1 MFHCQNIPS
10 LRIMRIAI
18 WHNLPSGGG
27 KRSLHDH
34 VRGLVSRGHTVE
46 SWCPSTADLTYLPLD
61 EIIIEH
67 RVPLEW
73 KTRSSQT
80 FLHRLQNRYYT
91 IVDKI
96 AALDEHCQLCANEIN
111 QGDFDLLFVNPCTF
125 LRTSAILQYVKI
137 PKVLYLQEPYRLL
150 YEAMPR
156 LPWLAFPESDKPWWQ
171 SRSYIR
177 SFVENMID
185 VQGLRVQAREELKYA
200 ESADLILVNS
210 LFSRESVQRAYGL
223 ESKVCYLGID
233 TARFTTLDLPRE
245 RMVVGLGA
253 IYSGKGLKRAV
264 RAIGTIDGTHR
275 PSLVWIGNFADTN
288 YLQEIQ
294 QLADTLGVDF
304 VPKVRIDD
312 KEIVVLLNQAS
323 VMIYTPILEPF
334 GFAPLEA
341 NACGT
346 PVVAIAEGGVRETVR
361 HGINGFVID
370 GDDPIEI
377 GRAISR
383 LLDDE
388 TLRDKLGKSARE
400 HVVEMWSLEAAI
412 DRLEKHLFTLIES
425 SSR

>member
-1 MFHCQNIPS
+1 
-10 LRIMRIAI
+10 MRIAV

-27 KRSLHDH
+27 KRSLYDH
-34 VRGLVSRGHTVE
+34 VRGLVSRGHTLE
-46 SWCPSTADLTYLPLD
+46 SWCPSTADRTYLPLN
-61 EIIIEH
+61 EIITEH
-67 RVPLEW
+67 RVLLEW
-73 KTRSSQT
+73 KTRSNKTSLQ
-80 FLHRLQNRYYT
+80 FLQNKYYP
-91 IVDKI
+91 IVDRI
-96 AALDEHCQLCANEIN
+96 AALDKHCQVCANEIN
-111 QGDFDLLFVNPCTF
+111 QSDFDILFVNPCTF
-125 LRTSAILQYVKI
+125 LRTSAILKYVEI
-137 PKVLYLQEPYRLL
+137 PKVLYLQEPYRWL

-156 LPWLAFPESDKPWWQ
+156 LPWLALPESEKPWWQ
-171 SRSYIR
+171 SRSYIH
-177 SFVENMID
+177 SFVENIVD

-233 TARFTTLDLPRE
+233 TDRFTTLDIPRQQ
-245 RMVVGLGA
+245 MVVGLGA

-264 RAIGTIDGTHR
+264 RAIGTINSIDR
-275 PSLVWIGNFADTN
+275 PPLVWIGNFADTN

-294 QLADTLGVDF
+294 QLADTLGVNF
-304 VPKVRIDD
+304 IPKVNIND

-370 GDDPIEI
+370 GDEPNEI
-377 GRAISR
+377 GKAISR
-383 LLDDE
+383 LLDDK
-388 TLRDKLGKSARE
+388 TLRDEIGNEARK
-400 HVVEMWSLEAAI
+400 HVVESWSLEAAI
-412 DRLEKHLFTLIES
+412 DRLEKHLFALLES
-425 SSR
+425 NIR